1 MGFFS
6 AISRRQKQVEI
17 DESPV
22 SNIDEKS
29 IQRININNK
38 KMKDFVFKAIGGIQR
53 HSDER
58 ERFQRPEYNLW
69 EIKEASESDSYVK
82 IAFSKYSYLIYK
94 AGASLKGEDE
104 RVAYLEKRFRM
115 MSFMTQKPMYILFQ
129 EIADDLVKYSN
140 AFLIKKRVDGIVG
153 INARP
158 MLADKVVGGY
168 FRVDP
173 ASIKIKRD
181 KNGNVLKYEQ
191 GYGDN
196 IREFFPRDVIHFYMD
211 KDANNAY
218 GTPRVVAALEDV
230 KLLRKIE
237 GNVTALIYRFS
248 MPLYQWI
255 VGLPQQGM
263 QATQPE
269 ILKAQNEIERS
280 TLDGIVVTNERT
292 AIKAIGAEGSALNA
306 EGYLRYFEERV
317 FSALGVSA
325 SQMGRGGAKQDSESM
340 EAQIHDT
347 VKYIQRIMAI
357 FIQEKILN
365 ELLLEGGFNPIL
377 NEEDIVSY
385 EFEEISLETKVKK
398 ENHEMLKFQ
407 SNVIPFEETR
417 RNMGMKD
424 TVSDESRLYK
434 NMIDKQA
441 DLEKIDRTAQHQKEL
456 SRINSQNNSSSGN
469 NGPSTGNKAPRSNK
483 SQGPNKAVSTNN
495 RPQNQHG
502 THSAKI
508 KEGLELDNHKKKF
521 KDLFQNYDL
530 ACEDLENGEDLE
542 IITSIL
548 KNALVASL
556 NDIVDK
562 YSMQAIVDATE
573 EINAVNKTN
582 KLLPEKSI
590 NLEDF
595 YEESEIAFKKLV
607 KTLKNAIEE
616 NNNDYSTAFEK
627 YEYKLRFISDF
638 IVRKAY
644 WYSYAKTG
652 ALLDVK
658 QAYIIFNSEK
668 DAEGRNDKIDT
679 KAFTVDDIPAYHSFC
694 DCEITYNKEK
704 AGEEKK
710 DGNRN

>member
-17 DESPV
+17 DETPV

-38 KMKDFVFKAIGGIQR
+38 KMKDFVIKAIGGIQR

-115 MSFMTQKPMYILFQ
+115 MSFMTQKPMDILFQ
-129 EIADDLVKYSN
+129 EVADDLVKYSN

-441 DLEKIDRTAQHQKEL
+441 DLEKIDRTAEHQKEL

-590 NLEDF
+590 DLEDF

-616 NNNDYSTAFEK
+616 NNNDYSAAFEK